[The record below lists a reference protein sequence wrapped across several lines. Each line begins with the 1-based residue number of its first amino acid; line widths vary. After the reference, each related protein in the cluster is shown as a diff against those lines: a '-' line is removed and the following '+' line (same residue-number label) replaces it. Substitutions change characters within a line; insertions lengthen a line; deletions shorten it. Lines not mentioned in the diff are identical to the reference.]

1 MVRISKHLK
10 LLTWIT
16 TPSRSPET
24 AACPYPR
31 TLCHSQCGFS
41 RLRFKSSRLLPGISS
56 SVSLSFS
63 MSVICVTVRIASVRR
78 SNLGLRNGANSSL
91 RECTTL
97 LARWTCNWLDTFRG
111 HAAIGGD
118 GRTLIVSNLVDGVD
132 TYSIPPR
139 EPLRNFRHPINQ
151 NVPLLVSAIPGSSLF
166 VVGSDDG
173 CPRLY
178 DQRTGHL
185 SNVLRH
191 GKGTFSLRKSF
202 RLSFVKALVQVVDVC
217 PLFTTALVPFSF
229 VFRIFQVKVT
239 S

>member
-1 MVRISKHLK
+1 MPL
-10 LLTWIT
+10 
-16 TPSRSPET
+16 SPN
-24 AACPYPR
+24 P
-31 TLCHSQCGFS
+31 
-41 RLRFKSSRLLPGISS
+41 
-56 SVSLSFS
+56 LSFAVWIFS
-63 MSVICVTVRIASVRR
+63 TEVQVFSFVTWNLIKCKSFFLHECNLLTVRIASVRR

-229 VFRIFQVKVT
+229 VFRLFQVKVT